1 MTIGEKIKAKRL
13 ERGLT
18 QKALGE
24 LTGIAEPTIRRYEAG
39 KLNPKIETISKIANG
54 LGVTPAELIG
64 PEWFDLQIG
73 AENVK
78 SLQRSVNL
86 HSGIIAALEEIYGVA
101 EEKGIMGES
110 GLECPYW
117 VIGKT
122 SNSFILYEKDIETLV
137 QCTKAFIPALV
148 DRLKDTRPEAEIVQ
162 EITAELNK

>member
-13 ERGLT
+13 EKGLT

-24 LTGIAEPTIRRYEAG
+24 LAGIAEPTIRRYEAG

-110 GLECPYW
+110 GLECP
-117 VIGKT
+117 
-122 SNSFILYEKDIETLV
+122 
-137 QCTKAFIPALV
+137 
-148 DRLKDTRPEAEIVQ
+148 
-162 EITAELNK
+162 